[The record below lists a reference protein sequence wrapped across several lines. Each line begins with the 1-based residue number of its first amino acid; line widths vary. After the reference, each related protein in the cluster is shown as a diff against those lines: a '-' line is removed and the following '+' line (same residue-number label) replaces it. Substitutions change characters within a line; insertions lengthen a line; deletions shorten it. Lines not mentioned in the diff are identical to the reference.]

1 MNYRLLC
8 EKALIAGPTLHCTLI
23 YGWNLLTRPD
33 TTFNVK
39 WAHFARVDDHITAT
53 INKHKADQGG
63 DSEFKIRSIFANPV
77 DPIQCPFLSLFLV
90 VITFTDTSFHGEN
103 FLSNEHVFNRWLK
116 SAIDGMTESEQIMYG
131 TLKKSLGPYSIRKG
145 ALSLCT
151 CTPGGPPPAESHLR
165 AGHTMGN
172 TYGRYIHGSA
182 GGDEMTGRMLCGGN
196 LHSTT
201 FASLPP
207 HFRTDFII
215 SEAEMLAIFPV
226 YEKMKT
232 VCPSFISCLPFLLA
246 SGVYHWKFVKTVL
259 KDHQDHSIFT
269 TAFSRENYA
278 ERYLPEVLVGEF
290 YCDETSL
297 RATGVPPLTSVLKAV
312 SVVSPEPATGIDSQ
326 LQSIDVKLSA
336 FMAETANSIRALGSK
351 ISTSTSPAQQQNPL
365 SLLSTFN
372 QTTVPSHFEMKTVKP
387 MMLWALWYFGDA
399 ARNVKPYRVINGDE
413 IIDKNTK
420 TQLSRARRV
429 IHCLED
435 IAIAERFITHKQRLL
450 TLEYR
455 DSIEVFHKCFEVLV
469 RNDSLSTS
477 NSKRPAELS
486 FCSIYEKYVKKKK

>member
-1 MNYRLLC
+1 M
-8 EKALIAGPTLHCTLI
+8 
-23 YGWNLLTRPD
+23 
-33 TTFNVK
+33 
-39 WAHFARVDDHITAT
+39 
-53 INKHKADQGG
+53 
-63 DSEFKIRSIFANPV
+63 
-77 DPIQCPFLSLFLV
+77 
-90 VITFTDTSFHGEN
+90 
-103 FLSNEHVFNRWLK
+103 
-116 SAIDGMTESEQIMYG
+116 
-131 TLKKSLGPYSIRKG
+131 
-145 ALSLCT
+145 
-151 CTPGGPPPAESHLR
+151 R
-165 AGHTMGN
+165 A
-172 TYGRYIHGSA
+172 A
-182 GGDEMTGRMLCGGN
+182 
-196 LHSTT
+196 
-201 FASLPP
+201 
-207 HFRTDFII
+207 
-215 SEAEMLAIFPV
+215 
-226 YEKMKT
+226 
-232 VCPSFISCLPFLLA
+232 
-246 SGVYHWKFVKTVL
+246 
-259 KDHQDHSIFT
+259 
-269 TAFSRENYA
+269 
-278 ERYLPEVLVGEF
+278 
-290 YCDETSL
+290 
-297 RATGVPPLTSVLKAV
+297 GVPPLTSVLKVV

-429 IHCLED
+429 IQCLED